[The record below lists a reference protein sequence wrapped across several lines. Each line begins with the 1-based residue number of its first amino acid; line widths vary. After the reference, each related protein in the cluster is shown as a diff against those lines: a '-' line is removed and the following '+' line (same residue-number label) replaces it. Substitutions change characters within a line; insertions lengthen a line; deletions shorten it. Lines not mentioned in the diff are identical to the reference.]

1 MDIKIDIS
9 SKKLELI
16 QWLSTIENVSII
28 EKIMDLK
35 KKENSD
41 WWRTLSESE
50 KESIELG
57 LKDADNGKLNP
68 HSKARDLYEKWL

>member
-50 KESIELG
+50 KESIEIG
-57 LKDADNGKLNP
+57 LKDAENGKLNP
-68 HSKARDLYEKWL
+68 HSKARNLYEKWL

>member
-50 KESIELG
+50 KESIEIG
-57 LKDADNGKLNP
+57 LKDAENGKLNP

>member
-50 KESIELG
+50 KESIEIG
-57 LKDADNGKLNP
+57 LKDAENGKLYP